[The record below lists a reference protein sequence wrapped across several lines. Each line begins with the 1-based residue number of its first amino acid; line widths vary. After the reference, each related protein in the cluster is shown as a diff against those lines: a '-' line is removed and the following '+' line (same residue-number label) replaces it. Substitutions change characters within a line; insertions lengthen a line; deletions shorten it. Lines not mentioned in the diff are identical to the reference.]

1 MFERWAGR
9 KMALHQLIRG
19 YKSGSDLS
27 WMWNNSGH
35 LFFFPFFFV
44 LLVLL
49 ACFVLVCTLKR
60 VTSY

>member
-27 WMWNNSGH
+27 WMWSNSGH
-35 LFFFPFFFV
+35 LFFFV
-44 LLVLL
+44 LLILL
-49 ACFVLVCTLKR
+49 ACFVLMCTLKR
-60 VTSY
+60 GASC

>member
-27 WMWNNSGH
+27 LMWSNSGH
-35 LFFFPFFFV
+35 LFFV
-44 LLVLL
+44 LLILC
-49 ACFVLVCTLKR
+49 ACFVLMCPLKR
-60 VTSY
+60 KTSC